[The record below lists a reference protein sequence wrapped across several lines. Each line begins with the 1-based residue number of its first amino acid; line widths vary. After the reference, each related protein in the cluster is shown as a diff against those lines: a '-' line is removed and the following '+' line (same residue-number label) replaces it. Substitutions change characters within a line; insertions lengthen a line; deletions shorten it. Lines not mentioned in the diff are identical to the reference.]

1 MSAAKIN
8 AALAA
13 ALPSPGGLSLTTEP
27 LVISGRKM
35 KEMTTADSVR
45 AVMGISESELPDDV
59 LRQTIYASTVE
70 RALTKLTPDVVTN
83 WAKLLTSVDPKDQD
97 LVELVKDYCTFKVA
111 VQACQS
117 IDLVAA
123 RTLTDSKATFQRFE
137 VDLSELTANLQANL
151 ASLESELKG
160 VLGIVVER
168 VARIPLIGEG
178 KPLFDPVT
186 NEGA

>member
-45 AVMGISESELPDDV
+45 AVMGISESELSDDV

-83 WAKLLTSVDPKDQD
+83 WATLLTSVTRKT
-97 LVELVKDYCTFKVA
+97 K
-111 VQACQS
+111 
-117 IDLVAA
+117 
-123 RTLTDSKATFQRFE
+123 TLW
-137 VDLSELTANLQANL
+137 NW
-151 ASLESELKG
+151 
-160 VLGIVVER
+160 
-168 VARIPLIGEG
+168 
-178 KPLFDPVT
+178 
-186 NEGA
+186 

>member
-1 MSAAKIN
+1 M
-8 AALAA
+8 
-13 ALPSPGGLSLTTEP
+13 
-27 LVISGRKM
+27 V
-35 KEMTTADSVR
+35 
-45 AVMGISESELPDDV
+45 
-59 LRQTIYASTVE
+59 
-70 RALTKLTPDVVTN
+70 
-83 WAKLLTSVDPKDQD
+83 
-97 LVELVKDYCTFKVA
+97 
-111 VQACQS
+111 
-117 IDLVAA
+117 A

-168 VARIPLIGEG
+168 VARIPLIGDG

>member
-1 MSAAKIN
+1 MSAAEIN

-70 RALTKLTPDVVTN
+70 RALTKLAPDVVTN
-83 WAKLLTSVDPKDQD
+83 WATLLTSVDPKDQD

-117 IDLVAA
+117 IDLVATCSLNTA
-123 RTLTDSKATFQRFE
+123 ISDFLSSKRWISAISNT
-137 VDLSELTANLQANL
+137 TA
-151 ASLESELKG
+151 G
-160 VLGIVVER
+160 VNKREAGVPSR
-168 VARIPLIGEG
+168 VIEADIPVI
-178 KPLFDPVT
+178 
-186 NEGA
+186 A